1 MDLESACEPVFARH
15 ESFHLRYGWLKKA
28 YEQVTVN
35 ENEGI
40 FVDKRATVKLGV
52 GKNMVRAIKFW
63 GLASKLFE
71 EIGPGKVHPTNIGR
85 MLLDDVEGHDP
96 YLEHMETLWLLHWLL
111 LSKPCK
117 IPVWWIIMNR
127 FSAGNVSISDV
138 RRDVEAGVRG
148 AETWI
153 TPSMNSV
160 KRDVDA
166 FLHTYAAKDGSPSI
180 EEYLDCPLRQL
191 KLVWHDFN
199 HLRFSF
205 GRKDGLSPGV
215 VAYACLD
222 YLDKAGITSR
232 SVPVSRLASEHGSVG
247 PTFKMSED
255 DIASML
261 RDAAGFGVSV
271 ELVGGAQHLIRE
283 RGNPPMKDVFESVY
297 EEVLLA

>member
-1 MDLESACEPVFARH
+1 MDMENACEPVFARH

-28 YEQVTVN
+28 YEQVKEDEGVFNN
-35 ENEGI
+35 E
-40 FVDKRATVKLGV
+40 RATVKLGV

-63 GLASKLFE
+63 GLASKLFKE
-71 EIGPGKVHPTNIGR
+71 AGPRKVRPTILGT
-85 MLLDDVEGHDP
+85 MMLDDDEGHDP

-117 IPVWWIIMNR
+117 LPVWWLIMNK
-127 FSAGNVSISDV
+127 FSAGNVPVKDV
-138 RRDVEAGVRG
+138 KRDVEAGVRG
-148 AETWI
+148 AETWT

-191 KLVWHDFN
+191 RLVRHEFD

-222 YLDKAGITSR
+222 YMNNAEITSR
-232 SVPVSRLASEHGSVG
+232 SVPISRLASEHGSVG
-247 PTFKMSED
+247 PTFKIGED
-255 DIASML
+255 DIAILL
-261 RDAAGFGVSV
+261 RDAVGFGVSV
-271 ELVGGAQHLIRE
+271 ENVGGAQHLIRE
-283 RGNPPMKDVFESVY
+283 RGNHSMEDVFESVY
-297 EEVLLA
+297 EEAILA